1 MFFKWLAWGIL
12 TCATCLSIDGTEFGT
27 FIDESFELNLNDIK
41 GKGSSLYLAAGCLG
55 YNVYGTNTYID
66 VHTYTA
72 RYLGYKHPKMYSVGW
87 NTTYFHP
94 LVFFT

>member
-41 GKGSSLYLAAGCLG
+41 GKGSSLYLGSPQVVS
-55 YNVYGTNTYID
+55 YTMSINGTYTYTD

-72 RYLGYKHPKMYSVGW
+72 RFKHLKMYSVG
-87 NTTYFHP
+87 
-94 LVFFT
+94 

>member
-41 GKGSSLYLAAGCLG
+41 GKGSSLYLGSPQVVLYTMSING
-55 YNVYGTNTYID
+55 IYTYTD

-72 RYLGYKHPKMYSVGW
+72 RFKHLKMYSVG
-87 NTTYFHP
+87 
-94 LVFFT
+94 